1 MSMEGGLW
9 WVRHLQ
15 SITDYCK
22 TLLHLQFKTPR
33 SGRCDVAYSLHLLA
47 GEVQWSSDGSVLIR

>member
-1 MSMEGGLW
+1 MGGGLW
-9 WVRHLQ
+9 WVKHLQ

-22 TLLHLQFKTPR
+22 AQFKTPR

-47 GEVQWSSDGSVLIR
+47 GEVQWSPEGSVLSL